1 MFFFFCL
8 FRLKLLAERVNER
21 NKEFAERK
29 RNIKMNR
36 VQGGP
41 TRGVYGHDV
50 NMMMDGEPMNHKT
63 SMKRN
68 REAMITNGVMMAT
81 PPSAEINY
89 YKSGEWERRRKKE
102 LITTTHRT
110 AQPKPPFPL
119 PLFCYD

>member
-1 MFFFFCL
+1 MFFFFP
-8 FRLKLLAERVNER
+8 FRLKLLAERVNQR

-63 SMKRN
+63 LMKRN

-89 YKSGEWERRRKKE
+89 YKSGEWERR
-102 LITTTHRT
+102 
-110 AQPKPPFPL
+110 
-119 PLFCYD
+119 

>member
-1 MFFFFCL
+1 M
-8 FRLKLLAERVNER
+8 NQR

-29 RNIKMNR
+29 RKIKMNR

-50 NMMMDGEPMNHKT
+50 NMMMDGEPMHHKT
-63 SMKRN
+63 LMKRN
-68 REAMITNGVMMAT
+68 GEAMITNGVMMAT
-81 PPSAEINY
+81 PPSSEIND
-89 YKSGEWERRRKKE
+89 YKSDEWERREKKKE

-119 PLFCYD
+119 SLFCYD

>member
-1 MFFFFCL
+1 MFFFFFFYP
-8 FRLKLLAERVNER
+8 FRLKLLAERVNQR

-29 RNIKMNR
+29 RKIKMNR

-63 SMKRN
+63 LMKRN

-81 PPSAEINY
+81 PPSAEIND
-89 YKSGEWERRRKKE
+89 YKSDEWERRQKKK

-110 AQPKPPFPL
+110 AQP
-119 PLFCYD
+119 